1 MIGASYRLVK
11 IRCVLPFAYQNI
23 LSERWEKQLFFIQE
37 WDYLWGMFRINN
49 DYYDETS
56 TDERPFTLSSI
67 EPFVPCEYEDISES
81 ELQGLTPSNH
91 FLDST

>member
-1 MIGASYRLVK
+1 MRVYDDWGIISTGKNPV
-11 IRCVLPFAYQNI
+11 CVLPFAYQNI
-23 LSERWEKQLFFIQE
+23 LSERWGKQLFFIQE
-37 WDYLWGMFRINN
+37 WDYLWGVFRIKN

-56 TDERPFTLSSI
+56 TDVRPFTLSSI

-81 ELQGLTPSNH
+81 ELHH

>member
-1 MIGASYRLVK
+1 MGKAT
-11 IRCVLPFAYQNI
+11 I
-23 LSERWEKQLFFIQE
+23 LHT
-37 WDYLWGMFRINN
+37 GMGLSLGVFRIKN

-56 TDERPFTLSSI
+56 TDERPFTLSST